1 MIRGVLAN
9 RASGEVEGLGVQ
21 AAGRDGLI
29 EKHRSL
35 ADNRGEVLDA
45 LTSRPR
51 IADRFIR
58 RMVVKVRRA
67 VASRTRLAYLLRLP
81 REFVADLPA
90 EAVVAAFRRVAAADS
105 TVAGWLPVLAR
116 DERMDAMQREVDR
129 LRAELLAAEGRAEAA
144 ERRASAAQGRAEA
157 VERQA
162 AELVDRCGQL
172 EEALRVEYAEA
183 TSVRAAQDR
192 QLQMDIIRALAD
204 LAAEVEEIATN
215 LEPEVL
221 VERVRARVAAQALE
235 PIGLAGVK
243 VSFDPVQHDPIV
255 GAPMAAAEVMVIRP
269 GYRWHTTG
277 GETLINKALIA
288 EV

>member
-21 AAGRDGLI
+21 AAGRNGLV

-35 ADNRGEVLDA
+35 ADNPGEGLDA

-51 IADRFIR
+51 IADRLIR
-58 RMVVKVRRA
+58 RMVVKALRT
-67 VASRTRLAYLLRLP
+67 VASRTRLAFLLGLP

-105 TVAGWLPVLAR
+105 TVAGWLPALAR
-116 DERMDAMQREVDR
+116 DDRMDAMQREVDR
-129 LRAELLAAEGRAEAA
+129 LRSEL
-144 ERRASAAQGRAEA
+144 SAAQGRAEA
-157 VERQA
+157 AERQA

-172 EEALRVEYAEA
+172 EEALGVEYAEA

-192 QLQMDIIRALAD
+192 QLQIDIIRALAD

-235 PIGLAGVK
+235 PIGLAGAM

-255 GAPMAAAEVMVIRP
+255 GAPLAAAEVMVIRP

-288 EV
+288 EM

>member
-9 RASGEVEGLGVQ
+9 RASGEAEGLGLGVQ
-21 AAGRDGLI
+21 AAGGDGLV

-35 ADNRGEVLDA
+35 ADNRGEGLDA

-51 IADRFIR
+51 IADRLIR
-58 RMVVKVRRA
+58 RMVVKALRT
-67 VASRTRLAYLLRLP
+67 VASRTRLVFLLGLP
-81 REFVADLPA
+81 REFVSDLPA

-105 TVAGWLPVLAR
+105 AVAGWLPALAR
-116 DERMDAMQREVDR
+116 DDRMDAMQREVDR
-129 LRAELLAAEGRAEAA
+129 LRAEL
-144 ERRASAAQGRAEA
+144 SAAQGGAEA
-157 VERQA
+157 AERQA

-172 EEALRVEYAEA
+172 EEAVRVEYAEA

-192 QLQMDIIRALAD
+192 QLQIDIIRALAD

-235 PIGLAGVK
+235 PIGLAGAK

-255 GAPMAAAEVMVIRP
+255 GAPLAAAEVMVIRP
-269 GYRWHTTG
+269 GYRWRTTG

-288 EV
+288 EM